1 MLVRPS
7 RALKDSVIGIAL
19 VLAACA
25 TSPRNERIADL
36 DLSDSQ
42 VLSRLG
48 EHLSVRERGA
58 LATYALLHW
67 PGSKAFCGQPVFRGP
82 QPQTVG
88 EAIEKTLEYE
98 SDLAAKRAAE
108 SAPRSPIEQREW
120 EERTLIDE
128 FDQLTLDRDMLTTSD
143 LPKAELTKKLKEID
157 RKMEENRRARRE
169 LAAKPIDGI

>member
-1 MLVRPS
+1 MPVRPS
-7 RALKDSVIGIAL
+7 LAPKSLVIGIGFAL
-19 VLAACA
+19 TACTTA
-25 TSPRNERIADL
+25 PRDERIADL
-36 DLSDSQ
+36 DLADSQ
-42 VLSRLG
+42 VISRLG

-88 EAIEKTLEYE
+88 EAIEKTLEFE
-98 SDLAAKRAAE
+98 DDLASKRAAE
-108 SAPRSPIEQREW
+108 RAPRSPIEQREW

-128 FDQLTLDRDMLTTSD
+128 FDQLTLDRDMLTTSE
-143 LPKAELTKKLKEID
+143 LPKAELTKRLKEID

-169 LAAKPIDGI
+169 LAAKPIEGI